1 MGGTGWDI
9 RQTLLATP
17 LRNGLGERKPDAES
31 VTLPIASRF
40 HVSIAFHMN
49 SQGSIVAVVFG
60 LAIIWAVLRDA
71 FETVVLPRRV
81 TRQFKLTAW
90 FYRRTWIPWARVA
103 RRIKTTSRQQNFL
116 GYFGPLSLIL
126 LLGFWAAGLI
136 LGFAL
141 IQFGIGGHEQLN
153 QEPLTFGR
161 ILYHSGETFFTLG
174 YGDIVPTSGA
184 ARALS
189 VIEAGMGFAFLGVV
203 IGYIPVVYSSFSR
216 REIQISMLDARAGS
230 PPTAAELLVRLA
242 GRSEDPG
249 VDQKV
254 LDEVLRDWER
264 WASELLESLI
274 SYPVLTFFRSQHS
287 NQSWLGALTT
297 ILDVTS
303 LVLTGIEGVHPG
315 QAKLTFA
322 MARHAAVDL
331 AQVVN
336 ARYDA
341 AAVDRLPEAEL
352 GALGEALAAA
362 GLRLK
367 SDAAAREKLTK
378 LRAMYEP
385 YVHAIARNLML
396 TLPPWRHPEKLRD
409 NWQAGPWDRL
419 VQARGLAILGQK
431 PRPTP
436 AQGAGED
443 HF

>member
-1 MGGTGWDI
+1 
-9 RQTLLATP
+9 
-17 LRNGLGERKPDAES
+17 
-31 VTLPIASRF
+31 
-40 HVSIAFHMN
+40 MN
-49 SQGSIVAVVFG
+49 SQVHIVGVVFG
-60 LAIIWAVLRDA
+60 AAIIWVVLLDA

-81 TRQFKLTAW
+81 MRNFKLTAY
-90 FYRRTWIPWARVA
+90 FYRRTWIPWRGVA
-103 RRIKTTSRQQNFL
+103 RRISKPSRQQNFL

-136 LGFAL
+136 FGFAL
-141 IQFGIGGHEQLN
+141 IQYGIGGHEQLSGERIN
-153 QEPLTFGR
+153 FGK

-174 YGDIVPTSGA
+174 YGDIVPTTGA

-189 VIEAGMGFAFLGVV
+189 VFEAGMGFAFLGVV

-230 PPTAAELLVRLA
+230 PPSAAELLIRLA

-249 VDQKV
+249 MDQSV
-254 LDEVLRDWER
+254 LDDVLRDWER
-264 WASELLESLI
+264 WAAELLESQI

-297 ILDVTS
+297 MLDVTS

-341 AAVDRLPEAEL
+341 SAPERMNEAGFEEMRS
-352 GALGEALAAA
+352 ALGNA

-367 SDAAAREKLTK
+367 SDEVAHAKLAK
-378 LRAMYEP
+378 LRGMYEP
-385 YVHAIARNLML
+385 YVNATARNLML
-396 TLPPWRHPEKLRD
+396 TLPAWTHVEKVRD

-419 VQARGLAILGQK
+419 IQARGLAVLGQ
-431 PRPTP
+431 RSR
-436 AQGAGED
+436 ADVGARVDGD

>member
-1 MGGTGWDI
+1 MV
-9 RQTLLATP
+9 
-17 LRNGLGERKPDAES
+17 S
-31 VTLPIASRF
+31 
-40 HVSIAFHMN
+40 HVH
-49 SQGSIVAVVFG
+49 IVGVVFG
-60 LAIIWAVLRDA
+60 FAILWVVLLDA

-81 TRQFKLTAW
+81 LRNFKLTAY
-90 FYRRTWIPWARVA
+90 FYRRTWIPWRGIA

-126 LLGFWAAGLI
+126 LLGFWASGLI
-136 LGFAL
+136 FGFGL
-141 IQFGIGGHEQLN
+141 IQYGIGGHEQLSG
-153 QEPLTFGR
+153 EKLTFGK
-161 ILYHSGETFFTLG
+161 IIYHSGETFFTLG
-174 YGDIVPTSGA
+174 YGDIVPTSGP

-189 VIEAGMGFAFLGVV
+189 VFEAGMGFAFLGVV

-230 PPTAAELLVRLA
+230 PPSAEELLVRLA

-249 VDQKV
+249 MDQSV

-264 WASELLESLI
+264 WAAELLEAHI

-287 NQSWLGALTT
+287 NQSWLAALTT
-297 ILDVTS
+297 MLDVSS
-303 LVLTGIEGVHPG
+303 LVLTGIDGVHPG

-341 AAVDRLPEAEL
+341 AFPDRLPDADL
-352 GALGEALAAA
+352 EALRNSLSAA
-362 GLRLK
+362 GL
-367 SDAAAREKLTK
+367 K
-378 LRAMYEP
+378 LRNDEYGQQRLAKLRSMYEP
-385 YVHAIARNLML
+385 YIHATGRNLML
-396 TLPPWRHPEKLRD
+396 TPPLWRHPEKLRD

-419 VQARGLAILGQK
+419 ILARGLAVLGQK
-431 PRPTP
+431 TTVSGRID
-436 AQGAGED
+436 ED

>member
-1 MGGTGWDI
+1 MHSH
-9 RQTLLATP
+9 
-17 LRNGLGERKPDAES
+17 E
-31 VTLPIASRF
+31 
-40 HVSIAFHMN
+40 
-49 SQGSIVAVVFG
+49 SIVASVIG
-60 LAIIWAVLRDA
+60 LIIIWVVLLDA

-81 TRQFKLTAW
+81 RRHFKLTAW
-90 FYRRTWIPWARVA
+90 FYRRTWIPWRGIA

-136 LGFAL
+136 FGFAVV
-141 IQFGIGGHEQLN
+141 QYGIGGHEQLN
-153 QEPLTFGR
+153 REPLTFGR
-161 ILYHSGETFFTLG
+161 IMYHSGETFFTLG
-174 YGDIVPTSGA
+174 YGDIVPTSGG

-230 PPTAAELLVRLA
+230 PPSAVELLLRLA
-242 GRSEDPG
+242 GRSDDPG
-249 VDQKV
+249 VEQKV

-264 WASELLESLI
+264 WAGELLESHI
-274 SYPVLTFFRSQHS
+274 SYPVLSFFRSQHS

-297 ILDVTS
+297 MLDVTS

-336 ARYDA
+336 ARYDPA
-341 AAVDRLPEAEL
+341 MAERLSEADRI
-352 GALGEALAAA
+352 ALRDALTSA
-362 GLRLK
+362 GLRLR
-367 SDAAAREKLTK
+367 SDEYGRDKLAK
-378 LRAMYEP
+378 LRSMYEP
-385 YVHAIARNLML
+385 YVHSTGRNLML
-396 TLPPWRHPEKLRD
+396 TLPAWMHEQRTRD
-409 NWQAGPWDRL
+409 NWQAGPWDR
-419 VQARGLAILGQK
+419 VIQARGLGELAAG
-431 PRPTP
+431 PRAP
-436 AQGAGED
+436 AQVQAGED

>member
-1 MGGTGWDI
+1 MA
-9 RQTLLATP
+9 L
-17 LRNGLGERKPDAES
+17 
-31 VTLPIASRF
+31 F
-40 HVSIAFHMN
+40 MN
-49 SQGSIVAVVFG
+49 SHGSIVGMVFG
-60 LAIIWAVLRDA
+60 VIIIWVVLLDA

-81 TRQFKLTAW
+81 TRHFKLTAW
-90 FYRRTWIPWARVA
+90 FYRQTWIPWRGIA

-126 LLGFWAAGLI
+126 LLEFWAAGLI

-141 IQFGIGGHEQLN
+141 IQYGIGGHEQLSG
-153 QEPLTFGR
+153 EPLTFGK
-161 ILYHSGETFFTLG
+161 IIYHSGETFFTLG
-174 YGDIVPTSGA
+174 YGDIVPTSGG

-203 IGYIPVVYSSFSR
+203 IGYIPVVYASFSR

-230 PPTAAELLVRLA
+230 PPSAAELLVRLA

-249 VDQKV
+249 VEQRV

-264 WASELLESLI
+264 WAGELLESHI
-274 SYPVLTFFRSQHS
+274 SYPVLSFFRSQHS
-287 NQSWLGALTT
+287 NQSWVGALTT
-297 ILDVTS
+297 MLDVTS

-336 ARYDA
+336 AKYDPDA
-341 AAVDRLPEAEL
+341 AERLPEAEQM
-352 GALGEALAAA
+352 ALREALATV
-362 GLRLK
+362 GLRLR
-367 SDAAAREKLTK
+367 SDEYGQDKLTK
-378 LRAMYEP
+378 LRSMYEP
-385 YVHAIARNLML
+385 YVHSTARNLML
-396 TLPPWRHPEKLRD
+396 TLPPWRHEQKTRD

-419 VQARGLAILGQK
+419 IQARGLGALGA
-431 PRPTP
+431 RPQGQ
-436 AQGAGED
+436 AQVQAGED

>member
-1 MGGTGWDI
+1 MNPHG
-9 RQTLLATP
+9 
-17 LRNGLGERKPDAES
+17 S
-31 VTLPIASRF
+31 V
-40 HVSIAFHMN
+40 
-49 SQGSIVAVVFG
+49 VAVVFG
-60 LAIIWAVLRDA
+60 IAIIWAVLLDA

-81 TRQFKLTAW
+81 LRHFRLTAY
-90 FYRRTWIPWARVA
+90 FYRRTWIPWRKVA
-103 RRIKTTSRQQNFL
+103 NWLKNSSRQQNFL
-116 GYFGPLSLIL
+116 GYFGPFSLIL

-141 IQFGIGGHEQLN
+141 IQYGIGGHEQLSK
-153 QEPLTFGR
+153 EPLTFGK
-161 ILYHSGETFFTLG
+161 IVYHSGETFFTLG
-174 YGDIVPTSGA
+174 YGDIVPTSGV

-242 GRSEDPG
+242 GRSDDPG
-249 VDQKV
+249 MDQKV
-254 LDEVLRDWER
+254 LDEVLREWER
-264 WASELLESLI
+264 WAAELLESQI

-287 NQSWLGALTT
+287 NQSWLAALTT
-297 ILDVTS
+297 MLDVTS

-336 ARYDA
+336 ARHDPEA
-341 AAVDRLPEAEL
+341 PDRLRLRSDEY
-352 GALGEALAAA
+352 GRDKLAM
-362 GLRLK
+362 
-367 SDAAAREKLTK
+367 

-385 YVHAIARNLML
+385 YVHATGRNLML
-396 TLPPWRHPEKLRD
+396 TPPAWRRPEKTRD
-409 NWQAGPWDRL
+409 NWQAGPWDR
-419 VQARGLAILGQK
+419 VIQARGLGKLGARTQ
-431 PRPTP
+431 P
-436 AQGAGED
+436 GED

>member
-1 MGGTGWDI
+1 M
-9 RQTLLATP
+9 
-17 LRNGLGERKPDAES
+17 
-31 VTLPIASRF
+31 
-40 HVSIAFHMN
+40 
-49 SQGSIVAVVFG
+49 VAAVFG
-60 LAIIWAVLRDA
+60 VIIIWVVLLDA

-81 TRQFKLTAW
+81 TRHFKLTAW
-90 FYRRTWIPWARVA
+90 FYRQTWIPWRRLAG
-103 RRIKTTSRQQNFL
+103 RIKKPSRQQNFL

-141 IQFGIGGHEQLN
+141 IQHGIGRHEQLGN
-153 QEPLTFGR
+153 EPITFGR
-161 ILYHSGETFFTLG
+161 ILYQSGETFFTLG

-189 VIEAGMGFAFLGVV
+189 VFEAGMGFAFLGVV
-203 IGYIPVVYSSFSR
+203 IGYIPVVYASFSR

-230 PPTAAELLVRLA
+230 PPSAAELLVRLA

-249 VDQKV
+249 VEQKV
-254 LDEVLRDWER
+254 LDEVLREWER
-264 WASELLESLI
+264 WAGELLESQI

-287 NQSWLGALTT
+287 NQSWVGALTT
-297 ILDVTS
+297 MLDVTS

-336 ARYDA
+336 AKYDSEA
-341 AAVDRLPEAEL
+341 ADRLPEAEMT
-352 GALGEALAAA
+352 ALRDALRAA
-362 GLRLK
+362 GLRLR
-367 SDAAAREKLTK
+367 SDEYARDKLTK
-378 LRAMYEP
+378 LRSMYEP
-385 YVHAIARNLML
+385 YVHSTARNLML
-396 TLPPWRHPEKLRD
+396 TLPPWRFAQKARD

-419 VQARGLAILGQK
+419 IQARGLAVLGQK
-431 PRPTP
+431 TGTP
-436 AQGAGED
+436 AGED

>member
-1 MGGTGWDI
+1 M
-9 RQTLLATP
+9 LL
-17 LRNGLGERKPDAES
+17 
-31 VTLPIASRF
+31 
-40 HVSIAFHMN
+40 
-49 SQGSIVAVVFG
+49 
-60 LAIIWAVLRDA
+60 DA

-81 TRQFKLTAW
+81 TRHFRLTAW
-90 FYRRTWIPWARVA
+90 FYRRTWIPWRKIAGRITTPS
-103 RRIKTTSRQQNFL
+103 RRQNFL

-136 LGFAL
+136 FGFAL
-141 IQFGIGGHEQLN
+141 VQYGIGGHEQLN
-153 QEPLTFGR
+153 QERLTFGK

-174 YGDIVPTSGA
+174 YGDIVPTSGG

-189 VIEAGMGFAFLGVV
+189 VLEAGMGFAFLGVV

-230 PPTAAELLVRLA
+230 PPSAVELLVRLA

-264 WASELLESLI
+264 WAAELLESQI

-287 NQSWLGALTT
+287 NQSWLAALTT
-297 ILDVTS
+297 MLDVTS
-303 LVLTGIEGVHPG
+303 LILSGVEGVHPG

-336 ARYDA
+336 ARYDPETP
-341 AAVDRLPEAEL
+341 DRLPQAEFEAL
-352 GALGEALAAA
+352 HGALAGA
-362 GLRLK
+362 GLHFRNDDQAL
-367 SDAAAREKLTK
+367 EKLTK
-378 LRAMYEP
+378 LRAMYES
-385 YVHAIARNLML
+385 YVFSTGRNLML
-396 TLPPWRHPEKLRD
+396 TLPPWLHAEKVRD

-419 VQARGLAILGQK
+419 IQARGLAVLGQK
-431 PRPTP
+431 PRPP
-436 AQGAGED
+436 APVETD